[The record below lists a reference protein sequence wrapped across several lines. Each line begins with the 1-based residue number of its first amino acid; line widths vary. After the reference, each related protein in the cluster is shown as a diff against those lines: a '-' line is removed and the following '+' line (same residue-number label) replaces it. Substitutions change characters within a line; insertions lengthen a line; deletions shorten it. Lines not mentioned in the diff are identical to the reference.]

1 MIKTHYSHRLRTPT
15 LTGALLELEEI
26 LCLGPQLLAVGEARA
41 GAPRAPGKWSPK
53 QVLGHLIDSAA
64 NNTQRVVRAQIPEH
78 LEGGALH
85 LPGYAQDA
93 WVETQGH
100 AERPWQQLTEL
111 WLALNRHLAHVAH
124 RVPAR
129 SLPTLCHIG
138 KNPPLPLEH
147 LIIDYVGH
155 LRHHLAQILES

>member
-15 LTGALLELEEI
+15 LTGALLDLEEI

-100 AERPWQQLTEL
+100 AERPWQQLIEL
-111 WLALNRHLAHVAH
+111 WLVLTEQSVAKATNCSAVLLFCPL
-124 RVPAR
+124 RVR
-129 SLPTLCHIG
+129 LLSGTG
-138 KNPPLPLEH
+138 
-147 LIIDYVGH
+147 
-155 LRHHLAQILES
+155 LRV